1 MEYTLKSLLKRF
13 LRGFV
18 AGAVATTTT
27 IVITFRDWSDV
38 PSVLSMLGLAAL
50 AGGISGAI
58 LSIDKYLRSFKNDES

>member
-38 PSVLSMLGLAAL
+38 PTVLSMIGLVGL
-50 AGGISGAI
+50 AGGITGGLLA
-58 LSIDKYLRSFKNDES
+58 LDKYVRADSDR